1 MKKINIAV
9 IGLGHLGS
17 VHTDIYSNIKDVKLV
32 GVCDINPQKVSEFTK
47 KYNIQ
52 GCTDIRYLFD
62 KVDAVSIVVPTV
74 CHYKVAYPFLE
85 RGIPVFLEKPMT
97 ATPEQALSLFNIT
110 KKTNTILQIGHIE
123 RFNPAIQF
131 IRKVTKNPRFVEC
144 HRLAPYRPRGT
155 DVSVILDLMIHDI
168 DIILTLI
175 NSKIRKINAVGTPVL
190 SKEEDIANVRIE
202 FENGAVANLTASRI
216 SSKSMRKIRLFERN
230 MYISI
235 DYSAQTAVLYKK
247 VNNQIL
253 KKDIPIQKE
262 QPLQKEIV
270 SFINCVRNKT
280 QPVVSGKEGFEAVKL
295 AFKIIRNIRRNG

>member
-85 RGIPVFLEKPMT
+85 RGIPVLLEKPMT